1 MSTRPN
7 TPQQRNAADAG
18 GDDMPPSGDEA
29 RAQRKATSMPFVW
42 LLLGFLVI
50 LLFTLMMTVRPSF
63 HSSLTGPTAATASAR
78 SAPPHKQ
85 VAD

>member
-7 TPQQRNAADAG
+7 TPRHRNATDAG

-42 LLLGFLVI
+42 LSLAFLVI
-50 LLFTLMMTVRPSF
+50 LLFTLMMAARPSF
-63 HSSLTGPTAATASAR
+63 RSSLKGQTAPTGSAL
-78 SAPPHKQ
+78 SLPPHRQ
-85 VAD
+85 VH